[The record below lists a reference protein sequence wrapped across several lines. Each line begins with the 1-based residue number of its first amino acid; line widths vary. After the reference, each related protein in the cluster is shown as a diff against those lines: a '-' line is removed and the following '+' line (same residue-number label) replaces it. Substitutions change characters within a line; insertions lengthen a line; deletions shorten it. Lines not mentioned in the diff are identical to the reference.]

1 MMQTGKPLPAVLYI
15 EDDDISR
22 EIVVMFLKNSYEVDT
37 ATDSG
42 EAVKKLAG
50 RKYSAVLMDINLG
63 RGLSGLEL
71 AKGIKKMEGYK
82 DVPLIAVTAF
92 ALREDEKLIMSSGC
106 THYITKP
113 FTKNALLDLLY
124 KATADTGLKS

>member
-22 EIVVMFLKNSYEVDT
+22 EIVVMFLKNNYQIDT
-37 ATDSG
+37 ASDSN
-42 EAVKKLAG
+42 EAVKKLG
-50 RKYSAVLMDINLG
+50 SKKYAAVLMDINLG

-71 AKGIKKMEGYK
+71 VKGIKKMEGYK
-82 DVPLIAVTAF
+82 DVPVIAATAF
-92 ALREDEKLIMSSGC
+92 ALREDEKKIMASGC

-113 FTKNALLDLLY
+113 FTKNALLDLLA
-124 KATADTGLKS
+124 KAISDS